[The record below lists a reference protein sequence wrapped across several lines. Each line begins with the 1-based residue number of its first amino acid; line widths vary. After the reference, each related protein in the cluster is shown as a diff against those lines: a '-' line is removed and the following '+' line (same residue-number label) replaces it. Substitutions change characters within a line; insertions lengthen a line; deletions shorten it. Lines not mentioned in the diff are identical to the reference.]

1 MSCFI
6 VLFSCVVYLFG
17 VQSKGQFTSSLQC
30 EYQSAHR
37 HSFQLG
43 YSLTGTL
50 KSQSELPL
58 AYTVYNNTVIGTLA
72 VDGSVVTF
80 GTASRG
86 LGGLRL
92 PLAATLPT
100 SYNGIITI
108 AGYKGLSN
116 RY

>member
-1 MSCFI
+1 MRIPIC
-6 VLFSCVVYLFG
+6 
-17 VQSKGQFTSSLQC
+17 TSSFI
-30 EYQSAHR
+30 SV
-37 HSFQLG
+37 G
-43 YSLTGTL
+43 LTL
-50 KSQSELPL
+50 SPAQSELPL

-72 VDGSVVTF
+72 VDGLVVTF